1 MPRIMPMPP
10 QSALPDGTHRDFAGE
25 LRRSC
30 RAAGCPALRQVSRAI
45 EGREDLRV
53 SQSGVFG
60 PHPGRGGGPGPAGG
74 SLLAIGVCRGAGHV
88 LVTVAGEV
96 DIATVPRLRE
106 QLFALA
112 AGGHPL
118 IADLDQVS
126 FIDAAGLGV
135 LAGAAGR
142 AAAHGGS
149 LHVVCA
155 RDRTRRL
162 FRLTGLARPVGLA
175 GTVGEALQRLA
186 AGPDTRARA
195 AQDSQPDGLRGR
207 ACAEPAARQP
217 SGAAGDHAHCQ
228 AFPCTTMA
236 TAIAG

>member
-10 QSALPDGTHRDFAGE
+10 ESEPPDGPHRDCAVE
-25 LRRSC
+25 LRRCC
-30 RAAGCPALRQVSRAI
+30 RAAGCPALRQVSRAA
-45 EGREDLRV
+45 GSREDLRA
-53 SQSGVFG
+53 SQPGAFCQ
-60 PHPGRGGGPGPAGG
+60 HPGRASGPV
-74 SLLAIGVCRGAGHV
+74 LAIGVRRGAGHV

-112 AGGHPL
+112 AGGRPL
-118 IADLDQVS
+118 IADLDRVS

-162 FRLTGLARPVGLA
+162 LRLTGLDRPAGLA

-186 AGPDTRARA
+186 AGPGTRARA
-195 AQDSQPDGLRGR
+195 EQDSRAGR
-207 ACAEPAARQP
+207 PVAPPSGCPAAP
-217 SGAAGDHAHCQ
+217 SPPARAGETHCR
-228 AFPCTTMA
+228 PS
-236 TAIAG
+236 

>member
-1 MPRIMPMPP
+1 MAQIMRMPP
-10 QSALPDGTHRDFAGE
+10 ESELPDGPHRDFAGE
-25 LRRSC
+25 LRC
-30 RAAGCPALRQVSRAI
+30 YGRAAGCPPLRHVSRAI
-45 EGREDLRV
+45 ESREDLRA
-53 SQSGVFG
+53 SQSGAFCQ
-60 PHPGRGGGPGPAGG
+60 HPGRGGGPGPADGPV
-74 SLLAIGVCRGAGHV
+74 LTIGVRRGAGPV

-112 AGGHPL
+112 AGGRPL
-118 IADLDQVS
+118 IADLDRVS

-162 FRLTGLARPVGLA
+162 FHLTGLARPVGLA

-207 ACAEPAARQP
+207 ACAEP
-217 SGAAGDHAHCQ
+217 GAHR
-228 AFPCTTMA
+228 P
-236 TAIAG
+236 

>member
-1 MPRIMPMPP
+1 MAQIMPMPP
-10 QSALPDGTHRDFAGE
+10 ESELPDGPHRDFAGE
-25 LRRSC
+25 LRCYC

-45 EGREDLRV
+45 EGREDLRA
-53 SQSGVFG
+53 SQSGAFCQ
-60 PHPGRGGGPGPAGG
+60 HPGRGGGPGPAGG
-74 SLLAIGVCRGAGHV
+74 PVLTIGVRRGAGPV

-112 AGGHPL
+112 AGGRPL
-118 IADLDQVS
+118 IADLDRVS

-162 FRLTGLARPVGLA
+162 FHLTGLARPVGLA

-207 ACAEPAARQP
+207 ACAEP
-217 SGAAGDHAHCQ
+217 GAHR
-228 AFPCTTMA
+228 P
-236 TAIAG
+236 

>member
-10 QSALPDGTHRDFAGE
+10 DSELPGGPHRDCAE
-25 LRRSC
+25 ALRRC
-30 RAAGCPALRQVSRAI
+30 CQAAGCPPLRQVSRAI
-45 EGREDLRV
+45 ESREDQRE
-53 SQSGVFG
+53 SQPGALCQ
-60 PHPGRGGGPGPAGG
+60 HPGPGGGPG
-74 SLLAIGVCRGAGHV
+74 LAIGVRRGAGHV

-112 AGGHPL
+112 AGGRPL
-118 IADLDQVS
+118 IADLDRVS

-155 RDRTRRL
+155 RDRTRQL

-175 GTVGEALQRLA
+175 GTVGEALHELA

-195 AQDSQPDGLRGR
+195 AQDSRAGR
-207 ACAEPAARQP
+207 
-217 SGAAGDHAHCQ
+217 HAL
-228 AFPCTTMA
+228 TVS
-236 TAIAG
+236 

>member
-1 MPRIMPMPP
+1 MAPIMPMPP
-10 QSALPDGTHRDFAGE
+10 DSELPDGPHRDCAGE
-25 LRRSC
+25 LRRCC
-30 RAAGCPALRQVSRAI
+30 RAAGCPALRQVSRAAK
-45 EGREDLRV
+45 GREDLRA
-53 SQSGVFG
+53 SQPGAFCQ
-60 PHPGRGGGPGPAGG
+60 HPGRGGGPG
-74 SLLAIGVCRGAGHV
+74 LAIGVRRGAGHV

-112 AGGHPL
+112 AGGRPL
-118 IADLDQVS
+118 IADLDRVS

-142 AAAHGGS
+142 AAAHGGG

-155 RDRTRRL
+155 RARTRRL
-162 FRLTGLARPVGLA
+162 FRLTGLARRVGLA

-195 AQDSQPDGLRGR
+195 AQDSRAGR
-207 ACAEPAARQP
+207 LAR
-217 SGAAGDHAHCQ
+217 AGVC
-228 AFPCTTMA
+228 
-236 TAIAG
+236 